1 MKTNIEIIHPLPP
14 ETYIRHA
21 LFDFN
26 GTFSLIRE
34 GWQEIMIPMMVDLL
48 MQTPEHEEE
57 AEVTR
62 VVKGYVTQLT
72 GKQTIYLM
80 MQLAEEIIKRG
91 GTAESPDVYKDIYQ
105 TKLLERI
112 QYRREGLR
120 NGNIQPEEY
129 LIPGS
134 VEILQALKSR
144 GVKCYLVSEMDE
156 KYVLEDADLLQLT
169 PYFDEIHGTLDDY
182 VKVSKKMIIKEIILD
197 NNLTGSEFVGTGDGF
212 VEIENTKAVNGI
224 AIGVAP
230 DEKDHTK
237 VDPWKRERLIQAGAD
252 LIIPNFIDTEGLI
265 DLLFQGESKIL

>member
-1 MKTNIEIIHPLPP
+1 
-14 ETYIRHA
+14 
-21 LFDFN
+21 
-26 GTFSLIRE
+26 
-34 GWQEIMIPMMVDLL
+34 MVK
-48 MQTPEHEEE
+48 E
-57 AEVTR
+57 
-62 VVKGYVTQLT
+62 YVTQLT

-80 MQLAEEIIKRG
+80 MQLAEEINKRG

-120 NGNIQPEEY
+120 NGNIRPEEY

-144 GVKCYLVSEMDE
+144 GVKCYLASEMDE

-197 NNLTGSEFVGTGDGF
+197 NNLTGPEFAGTGDGF

-252 LIIPNFIDTEGLI
+252 LIIPNFTDTGGLI
-265 DLLFQGESKIL
+265 DLLFQGKSKIF